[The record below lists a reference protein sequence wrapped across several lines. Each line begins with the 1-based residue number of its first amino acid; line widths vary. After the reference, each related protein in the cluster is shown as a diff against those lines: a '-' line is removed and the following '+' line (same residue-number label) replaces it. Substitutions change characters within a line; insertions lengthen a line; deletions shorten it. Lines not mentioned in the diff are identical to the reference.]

1 MSDANTTPNGMTEW
15 LTGRGIRRVALFAIA
30 LVSALVA
37 FGLFHSAPL
46 LSAFEA
52 ALSDRARMAFA
63 PSVQSQDK
71 RISFVSLDEAT
82 MATLPYRSPIDRA
95 FLAGLVTQIGA
106 AGAKAI
112 GLDVLFDQP
121 TEATK
126 DAQLAAA
133 LRDFPGVTVIAW
145 ADARS
150 GMTEKQSAW
159 LEAFGA
165 ESGATFGFANLL
177 STANGVVRE
186 HSATLPGANQRSF
199 ASVLARR
206 EAPTDNS
213 TKWVIDWIRPAQD
226 GTPTFQTTPALV
238 VPLMQANP
246 AILETWFKDRI
257 VIVGADLPLVDRHE
271 TPLSTQGLVKNAIP
285 GAVIHAHIISQI
297 LDGRI
302 AREMTRAQT
311 FMILFGL
318 AALATLLGQSQV
330 RLTMR
335 MIAGVAVLIVYFGAM
350 FSLIG
355 TGGAPG
361 PVAAAFV
368 TMACG
373 FLGGANYDAFMS
385 RKERRFIQSAFGQ
398 YLAPELV
405 EQLIEDPDAL
415 KVGGRRRTLSF
426 MFTDIA
432 GFTTLSEQMDPDGM
446 AEMLNRYLDGVCEI
460 IIANNGVIDKF
471 IGDAVVALFGVPN
484 GDLSHAANA
493 IACARQV
500 DAFCEAFRA
509 KPGHEKLGETRI
521 GVHTGLAT
529 VGNFGGHARFDY
541 TAIGDAMNTAARLE
555 SANKTFGTRIAVSGD
570 CLAAA
575 EGRLSDDTG
584 RQLIGRVVLKGK
596 SEPLLVATFK
606 KDNDL
611 EWKKRYDH
619 AYAELDAAP
628 ENAMRLFA
636 DLRPDPVAAFHLS
649 RLESGET
656 GSLIFMKGK

>member
-1 MSDANTTPNGMTEW
+1 MSDASTTSNGMTEW
-15 LTGRGIRRVALFAIA
+15 LSGRHIRRVALFTIA

-37 FGLFHSAPL
+37 LALFHAAPL

-106 AGAKAI
+106 AGAKAV
-112 GLDVLFDQP
+112 GLDILFDQP
-121 TEATK
+121 TETAK
-126 DAQLAAA
+126 DAQLAGA
-133 LRDFPGVTVIAW
+133 LRDFPGVAVIAW

-186 HSATLPGANQRSF
+186 HAATLPGAAQRSF
-199 ASVLARR
+199 ASVLAGKNT
-206 EAPTDNS
+206 PTDNAD
-213 TKWVIDWIRPAQD
+213 KWIIDWIRPAQD

-257 VIVGADLPLVDRHE
+257 VIIGADLPLVDRHE
-271 TPLSTQGLVKNAIP
+271 TPLSTQGLVANAIP

-297 LDGRI
+297 LDRRI
-302 AREMTRAQT
+302 APEMTHAQT
-311 FMILFGL
+311 LLVLFAL
-318 AALATLLGQSQV
+318 ALLATLLGQSQW
-330 RLTMR
+330 RLTLR
-335 MIAGVAVLIVYFGAM
+335 MIGGVAVVIAYFTGM
-350 FSLIG
+350 FAFIG
-355 TGGAPG
+355 SGGAPG

-368 TMACG
+368 VMACG
-373 FLGGANYDAFMS
+373 FLGGSNYDAFMS

-405 EQLIEDPDAL
+405 EQLIDDPDAL

-432 GFTTLSEQMDPDGM
+432 GFTTLSEQMDPDDM

-460 IIANNGVIDKF
+460 IIANHGVIDKF

-484 GDLSHAANA
+484 ADSSHAANA

-500 DAFCEAFRA
+500 DAFSEAFRA
-509 KPGHEKLGETRI
+509 SPGHEKLGETRI
-521 GVHTGLAT
+521 GVHTGFAT

-570 CLAAA
+570 CLDAAD
-575 EGRLSDDTG
+575 GGLPDDAS
-584 RQLIGRVVLKGK
+584 RQLIGRIVLKGK

-606 KDNDL
+606 KNTDL

-619 AYAELDAAP
+619 AYAALDVAP

-636 DLRPDPVAAFHLS
+636 ELRSDPVAAFHLS

-656 GSLIFMKGK
+656 GSLIVMKGK